1 MTKRT
6 ILLAISSAFALAA
19 VAMPSRS
26 DLKKVQSTVNEL
38 MADDIAAMKG
48 GKQTP
53 EGAAAKAE
61 ELAGL
66 ATDEASK
73 FLLRK
78 GAFGLYVEGRKYDEA
93 LAALDRLSAEV
104 KDVPD
109 QVLADIIRE
118 KLKRI
123 PRKNGK

>member
-26 DLKKVQSTVNEL
+26 DLKKVQSAVNEL

-61 ELAGL
+61 E
-66 ATDEASK
+66 
-73 FLLRK
+73 
-78 GAFGLYVEGRKYDEA
+78 